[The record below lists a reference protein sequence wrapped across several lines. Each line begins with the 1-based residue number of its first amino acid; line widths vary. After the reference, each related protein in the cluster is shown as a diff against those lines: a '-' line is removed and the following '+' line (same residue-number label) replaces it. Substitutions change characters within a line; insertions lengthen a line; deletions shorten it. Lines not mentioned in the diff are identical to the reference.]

1 MKSNTSYV
9 FEKLWEF
16 VMTKYPLLVYGF
28 GCIMIYLWAAM
39 HAKNIVV
46 FQSKYDALIMVR
58 TKRHL
63 IVRRNKSKLSSSG
76 YIVLMPS
83 FQLHHIWRQVN
94 FIHFLNIKKSNI
106 VSRNLV
112 TTYSIKN
119 YVYNLL
125 KTKTNTKTLWGHLL
139 QSWLTS
145 DKMFN

>member
-1 MKSNTSYV
+1 
-9 FEKLWEF
+9 
-16 VMTKYPLLVYGF
+16 MTKYPLLVYGF

-63 IVRRNKSKLSSSG
+63 IVRHNKSKLSSSG

-83 FQLHHIWRQVN
+83 FQLYHIYRH
-94 FIHFLNIKKSNI
+94 FIHVLNIQKNQTLYQEI
-106 VSRNLV
+106 LLRP
-112 TTYSIKN
+112 SIKN

-125 KTKTNTKTLWGHLL
+125 KTKTNTETLWGHLL

>member
-1 MKSNTSYV
+1 
-9 FEKLWEF
+9 
-16 VMTKYPLLVYGF
+16 MTKYPLLVYGF

-63 IVRRNKSKLSSSG
+63 IVRHNKSKLSSSG
-76 YIVLMPS
+76 SIVLMPS

-106 VSRNLV
+106 VSRMTIKLHFWKW
-112 TTYSIKN
+112 YFIKN
-119 YVYNLL
+119 YVHNLL
-125 KTKTNTKTLWGHLL
+125 KANTNTKTLWGHLL